1 MTNAQTPSEIR
12 GKRLFALAGLALSLQ
27 APIASAQSLI
37 EGHPIKA
44 VISREGTKHPATI
57 KLTRANYDTYILGP
71 GDGLQIELLD
81 LPELSGIFF
90 VGPDGSIYLPRL
102 RALHVEGLTLEE
114 LSQLLTQ
121 QFRKYVLDPQVYVRP
136 VIYRPIRIY
145 VGGEVKRPGYYTLSG
160 GKDLSSVAVSTEQG
174 QLQPRTSSNVKRLE
188 GFSSFFPTVY
198 DAIRE
203 AQGITPYSNLSKV
216 HVTRKRPK
224 KLGGGRKRAELNFLA
239 LITEGNESHNIRL
252 FDGDVVHVS
261 KSSEVMR
268 DQLLKAGQTN
278 LSPQFINVFVT
289 GRVKTPGGVS
299 LPQGSSL
306 NQAIALAGGPRL
318 IRGKVEFVRFTQY
331 GEIDRRIFRYDPA
344 ANADNSN
351 NPILSSGDIIR
362 IRDTPLS
369 NSISVL
375 NEITGPAIGIY
386 SVYSLFDSLNR

>member
-1 MTNAQTPSEIR
+1 MRQNRDISTSTLLGTLPVQSQPTSVRPLASSPRLQYPHLMTNAQTPSEIR
-12 GKRLFALAGLALSLQ
+12 GKTFALTGLALSLP

-57 KLTRANYDTYILGP
+57 KLTRANYDTYISVREMDFRSNTRSTRAQRNL
-71 GDGLQIELLD
+71 
-81 LPELSGIFF
+81 F

-102 RALHVEGLTLEE
+102 RAVHVEGLTLEE

-224 KLGGGRKRAELNFLA
+224 KLGGGRKRAELNFG
-239 LITEGNESHNIRL
+239 TDH
-252 FDGDVVHVS
+252 
-261 KSSEVMR
+261 
-268 DQLLKAGQTN
+268 
-278 LSPQFINVFVT
+278 
-289 GRVKTPGGVS
+289 
-299 LPQGSSL
+299 
-306 NQAIALAGGPRL
+306 
-318 IRGKVEFVRFTQY
+318 
-331 GEIDRRIFRYDPA
+331 RRK
-344 ANADNSN
+344 
-351 NPILSSGDIIR
+351 
-362 IRDTPLS
+362 
-369 NSISVL
+369 
-375 NEITGPAIGIY
+375 
-386 SVYSLFDSLNR
+386 